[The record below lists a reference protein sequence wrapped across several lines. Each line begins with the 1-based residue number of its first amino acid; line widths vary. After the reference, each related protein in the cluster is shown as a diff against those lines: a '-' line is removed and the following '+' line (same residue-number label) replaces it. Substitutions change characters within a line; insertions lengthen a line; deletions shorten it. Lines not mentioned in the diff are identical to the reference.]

1 MERDD
6 LEELHFIT
14 PVENLASI
22 VEHGIVC
29 HTYSG
34 KLGGASIAMAEV
46 QTKRAVKRLPNGNK
60 LHDYANLYVCARNP
74 MLFKRRGLHAELCVL
89 RVNKS
94 VLDIDGVLV
103 TDQNAASKYAR
114 FAAAPAG
121 LSIVD
126 AERTFAAKWTHPES
140 QIDQWVHT
148 SQKCAEVLVPNSV
161 PPGYVFGAHVSN
173 AATAALVVEHAPDIE
188 VVVNTELF
196 FR

>member
-6 LEELHFIT
+6 LEELQFIT
-14 PVENLASI
+14 PLENLGSI
-22 VEHGIVC
+22 VKHGIVC
-29 HTYSG
+29 HTRSG
-34 KLGGASIAMAEV
+34 KFGGASIAMAEV
-46 QTKRAVKRLPNGNK
+46 QAKRAAKRLPNGNK

-74 MLFKRRGLHAELCVL
+74 MLFKRRSMHAELCVL

-114 FAAAPAG
+114 FAAAPGG

-126 AERTFAAKWTHPES
+126 KERTFAENWTHPEN
-140 QIDQWVHT
+140 QIDQWVHA
-148 SQKCAEVLVPNSV
+148 SQKCAEVLVPKCV
-161 PPGYVFGAHVSN
+161 RPEYIFGVHVSN
-173 AATAALVVEHAPDIE
+173 DATEAVVSETAPGIEIIVDAA
-188 VVVNTELF
+188 LF